1 MLAQMA
7 PQARET
13 DASRSA
19 HIRAFMAAC
28 SFEATRPDA
37 KDAAALKQFLNPGEQ
52 IYISAVPHRP
62 IAESVESSSARAIRL
77 AGLEPVPHIAARHFA
92 SLGDCAIVLERLS
105 GEAGVNK
112 IMLIGGDAD
121 RPAGDVTCAQDIIDS
136 GLLMKYGIGAIG
148 LAGYPE
154 VHPRIGGDELEAA
167 LVTKLASA
175 QSQELAVHIVT
186 QFSFDAKPIIAWIDW
201 LRARGIYLP
210 VKVGLA
216 GPASISTWL
225 SYARRCGVKASAS
238 ALASRTG
245 LINHLFKAISPA
257 PIISQLAEMAA
268 QRKIVDVSAH
278 IFSFGGIAASA
289 RWLNG
294 VQAGHFAL
302 ERDGGFHVNVS

>member
-1 MLAQMA
+1 MLAQIPPRA
-7 PQARET
+7 SET
-13 DASRSA
+13 DASASA
-19 HIRAFMAAC
+19 HIRAFMATC

-37 KDAAALKQFLNPGEQ
+37 EDAATLKQFLNPGAE

-62 IAESVESSSARAIRL
+62 VAESVTSARAIRL

-92 SLGDCAIVLERLS
+92 SLADCATVLERLS
-105 GEAGVNK
+105 GEAGVNT

-136 GLLMKYGIGAIG
+136 GLLIKYGIGAIG

-175 QSQELAVHIVT
+175 QSQGLAVHIVT
-186 QFSFDAKPIIAWIDW
+186 QFSFDAKPIILWIDW

-210 VKVGLA
+210 VKVGLV
-216 GPASISTWL
+216 GPASMSTWL

-245 LINHLFKAISPA
+245 LINHLFKAISPD
-257 PIISQLAEMAA
+257 PIISQLAELAA
-268 QRKIVDVSAH
+268 QRKIADVSAH

-289 RWLNG
+289 RWLHG
-294 VQAGHFAL
+294 VQAGRFAL

>member
-1 MLAQMA
+1 MLAQTA
-7 PQARET
+7 LQTREADVST
-13 DASRSA
+13 SA

-37 KDAAALKQFLNPGEQ
+37 RDADALKQFLNPGDQ

-62 IAESVESSSARAIRL
+62 VAESVESARVIRL

-92 SLGDCAIVLERLS
+92 SLGDCAIALERLS
-105 GEAGVNK
+105 GEAGVNT

-121 RPAGDVTCAQDIIDS
+121 GPAGDVTCAQDIIDS
-136 GLLMKYGIGAIG
+136 GLLIKYGIGAIG

-175 QSQELAVHIVT
+175 QSQGLAVHIVT
-186 QFSFDAKPIIAWIDW
+186 QFSFDAKPIILWIDW

-210 VKVGLA
+210 VKVGLV
-216 GPASISTWL
+216 GPTSMSTWL

-238 ALASRTG
+238 ALASRMG
-245 LINHLFKAISPA
+245 LVNHLFKAISPD
-257 PIISQLAEMAA
+257 PIISQLAELAA
-268 QRKIVDVSAH
+268 QRKIADVSAH
-278 IFSFGGIAASA
+278 MFSFGGIAASA
-289 RWLNG
+289 RWLHG
-294 VQAGHFAL
+294 VQAGRFAL

>member
-1 MLAQMA
+1 MLAQAA
-7 PQARET
+7 PQTRET
-13 DASRSA
+13 DASTSV

-37 KDAAALKQFLNPGEQ
+37 RDAAALKQFLNPGDQ
-52 IYISAVPHRP
+52 VYISAVPGRP
-62 IAESVESSSARAIRL
+62 VAESIESARAIRL
-77 AGLEPVPHIAARHFA
+77 AGLEPIPHIAARHFA
-92 SLGDCAIVLERLS
+92 SLGDCASALERLS
-105 GEAGVNK
+105 GEAGVNT

-136 GLLMKYGIGAIG
+136 ELLTKYGIGAIG

-154 VHPRIGGDELEAA
+154 VHPRIDGDELEAA

-175 QSQELAVHIVT
+175 QSQGLAVHIVT
-186 QFSFDAKPIIAWIDW
+186 QFSFDAKPILRWIDW
-201 LRARGIYLP
+201 LRARGVSVP

-216 GPASISTWL
+216 GPTSMSTWL

-245 LINHLFKAISPA
+245 LVNHLFKAISPD
-257 PIISQLAEMAA
+257 PVISQLAELAA
-268 QRKIVDVSAH
+268 QGKIADVSAH
-278 IFSFGGIAASA
+278 MFSFGGIAASA
-289 RWLNG
+289 RWLHG
-294 VQAGHFAL
+294 VQTGRFAL

>member
-1 MLAQMA
+1 MLAQTA
-7 PQARET
+7 LQTRET
-13 DASRSA
+13 DASTSA

-37 KDAAALKQFLNPGEQ
+37 RDAAALKQFLNPGDQ

-62 IAESVESSSARAIRL
+62 VAESVESARAIRL

-92 SLGDCAIVLERLS
+92 SLGDCAIALERLS
-105 GEAGVNK
+105 GEAGVNT

-136 GLLMKYGIGAIG
+136 GLLIKYGIGAIG

-175 QSQELAVHIVT
+175 QSQGLAVHIVT
-186 QFSFDAKPIIAWIDW
+186 QFSFDAKPIILWIDW
-201 LRARGIYLP
+201 LRARGIHLP

-216 GPASISTWL
+216 GPTSMSTWL

-238 ALASRTG
+238 ALASRMG
-245 LINHLFKAISPA
+245 LVNHLFKAISPD
-257 PIISQLAEMAA
+257 PIISQLAELAA
-268 QRKIVDVSAH
+268 QRKIADVSAH
-278 IFSFGGIAASA
+278 MFSFGGIAPSA
-289 RWLNG
+289 RWLHG
-294 VQAGHFAL
+294 VQAGRFAL

>member
-1 MLAQMA
+1 MLAQIA
-7 PQARET
+7 LQARET
-13 DASRSA
+13 DASTSA

-37 KDAAALKQFLNPGEQ
+37 KDAAALKQFLNPGVQ

-62 IAESVESSSARAIRL
+62 FAESVASARAIRL
-77 AGLEPVPHIAARHFA
+77 AGLDPVPHIAARHFA
-92 SLGDCAIVLERLS
+92 SLGDCAIALERLS
-105 GEAGVNK
+105 GEAGVNT

-136 GLLMKYGIGAIG
+136 GLLIKYGIGAIG

-175 QSQELAVHIVT
+175 QSQGLAIHIVT
-186 QFSFDAKPIIAWIDW
+186 QFSFDAKPIIRWIDW

-216 GPASISTWL
+216 GPTSMSTWL

-245 LINHLFKAISPA
+245 LINHLFKAISPD
-257 PIISQLAEMAA
+257 PIISQLAELAA
-268 QRKIVDVSAH
+268 QRKIADVSAH
-278 IFSFGGIAASA
+278 MFSFGGIAASA
-289 RWLNG
+289 RWLHG
-294 VQAGHFAL
+294 VQAGRFAL
-302 ERDGGFHVNVS
+302 ERDGGFHVND

>member
-1 MLAQMA
+1 MLAQIA
-7 PQARET
+7 PRAGET
-13 DASRSA
+13 DASTTA
-19 HIRAFMAAC
+19 HIRVFMAAC

-62 IAESVESSSARAIRL
+62 VAESVASARAIRL

-105 GEAGVNK
+105 GEAGVNT

-121 RPAGDVTCAQDIIDS
+121 RPAGDVTCAQDIINS

-154 VHPRIGGDELEAA
+154 PHPRIGADELEAA

-175 QSQELAVHIVT
+175 QSQGLAVHIVT
-186 QFSFDAKPIIAWIDW
+186 QFCFDAKPIIRWIDW
-201 LRARGIYLP
+201 LRTRGIYLP
-210 VKVGLA
+210 VEVGLA
-216 GPASISTWL
+216 GPTSMSTWL
-225 SYARRCGVKASAS
+225 SYARRCGVRASAS

-245 LINHLFKAISPA
+245 LVNHLFKAISPDL
-257 PIISQLAEMAA
+257 IISQVAELAA
-268 QRKIVDVSAH
+268 QRKIADVSAH
-278 IFSFGGIAASA
+278 MFSFGGIAATA
-289 RWLNG
+289 RWLHG
-294 VQAGHFAL
+294 VQTGHFAL
-302 ERDGGFHVNVS
+302 EGDGGFHVNVS

>member
-1 MLAQMA
+1 MLAPPALQTR
-7 PQARET
+7 QT
-13 DASRSA
+13 DASTSA

-37 KDAAALKQFLNPGEQ
+37 RDAATLKQFLNPGDQ

-62 IAESVESSSARAIRL
+62 IVESVESARAIRL

-92 SLGDCAIVLERLS
+92 SLGDCATALARLS
-105 GEAGVNK
+105 GEAGVNT

-154 VHPRIGGDELEAA
+154 AHPRIGGDELEAA

-175 QSQELAVHIVT
+175 QSQGLAVHIVT
-186 QFSFDAKPIIAWIDW
+186 QFSFDAKPIILWIDW
-201 LRARGIYLP
+201 LRARGITLP

-216 GPASISTWL
+216 GPTSLSTWL
-225 SYARRCGVKASAS
+225 SYARRCGVRASAS
-238 ALASRTG
+238 ALANRMG
-245 LINHLFKAISPA
+245 LVNHLFKTIAPD
-257 PIISQLAEMAA
+257 PIISQLAELAA
-268 QRKIVDVSAH
+268 QRKIADVSAH
-278 IFSFGGIAASA
+278 MFSFGGIAATA
-289 RWLNG
+289 RWLHG
-294 VQAGHFAL
+294 VQAGRFTL